1 MAQRNE
7 IAAVYVAAVIQGLAL
22 VTFPAASTVFT
33 SPQHYGLS
41 STEYGSMFVPQ
52 AITAISASLL
62 GAGLIRRLGI
72 KRIYLLGLTANL
84 VSMALLFLSQFF
96 ISDARVAYS
105 MLLLA
110 TTSLGIGFGLTVPA
124 LNTFTA
130 AFFPQKIDSAVL
142 VLNALLG
149 LGTVLAPVFVA
160 VFIGLGIWWGLPVL
174 AVVLLLAL
182 LLFSLSLPLQAGTD
196 KTAQSQKGKTALPA
210 RFWIFAAFVLLY
222 GICETM
228 NGNWASLYMTQRLG
242 ASTTLASLALTIFWG
257 TVTAGRMLFA
267 AIGRWFPEQR
277 TYQALPFV
285 VAAAF
290 VAVAFIPKSDPFLGI
305 LAFGLAGLGCSA
317 LLPLTISFGQK
328 ELTAIAASVPGGL
341 IAFYQMGYGIA
352 AFGVGPLQQN
362 AGLSLNHHLR
372 LSGDCGA
379 GHVGAILCRD
389 QTSDRA
395 CAERPLRTNM
405 KTSLITKDLALWRR
419 KRKEKANCH
428 HEGHEEHEVRKL
440 KCNNF
445 RILRVLRALR
455 GGMIFT

>member
-33 SPQHYGLS
+33 SASAYGLS
-41 STEYGSMFVPQ
+41 STEYGAMFVPQ
-52 AITAISASLL
+52 AIMAISASLL

-72 KRIYLLGLTANL
+72 KRIYLLGLAADL
-84 VSMALLFLSQFF
+84 LSMVLLFLSQFF
-96 ISDARVAYS
+96 ISDGRVAYS
-105 MLLLA
+105 MLLVA
-110 TTSLGIGFGLTVPA
+110 TASLGIGFGLTVPA

-182 LLFSLSLPLQAGTD
+182 LLFSLSLPLQVGTD

-228 NGNWASLYMTQRLG
+228 NGNWATLYMSQSLG
-242 ASTTLASLALTIFWG
+242 TTPAAASFALMAFWG
-257 TVTAGRMLFA
+257 MVTIGRVLFA
-267 AIGRWFPEQR
+267 AIAKRFPPNR
-277 TYQALPFV
+277 TYRLLPFV
-285 VAAAF
+285 I
-290 VAVAFIPKSDPFLGI
+290 AVGFAVIAYLPVGSSFLGI
-305 LAFGLAGLGCSA
+305 LAFGLTGLGCSA
-317 LLPLTISFGQK
+317 LLPLTISFGQEEMK
-328 ELTAIAASVPGGL
+328 IIAASVAGGL

-352 AFGVGPLQQN
+352 AFGVGPMEDY
-362 AGLSLNHHLR
+362 AGLSLNSLFGFAAVVALILAA
-372 LSGDCGA
+372 LSFVVTLHGSAPSLD
-379 GHVGAILCRD
+379 ILQVR
-389 QTSDRA
+389 QG
-395 CAERPLRTNM
+395 
-405 KTSLITKDLALWRR
+405 
-419 KRKEKANCH
+419 KEKT
-428 HEGHEEHEVRKL
+428 L
-440 KCNNF
+440 
-445 RILRVLRALR
+445 
-455 GGMIFT
+455 

>member
-33 SPQHYGLS
+33 SPEHYGLS

-96 ISDARVAYS
+96 ISDGRVAYS

-110 TTSLGIGFGLTVPA
+110 TASLGIGFGLTVPA

-160 VFIGLGIWWGLPVL
+160 VFIGLGVWWGLPVL
-174 AVVLLLAL
+174 AAILLLAL
-182 LLFSLSLPLQAGTD
+182 LLFSAPLPLRAETD
-196 KTAQSQKGKTALPA
+196 KTSQQSVKTALPS

-222 GICETM
+222 GVCETI
-228 NGNWASLYMTQRLG
+228 NCNWASLYMTQRLG
-242 ASTTLASLALTIFWG
+242 ANTTLASLALTIFWG

-290 VAVAFIPKSDPFLGI
+290 VGVAFIPKSDPLLGI

-362 AGLSLNHHLR
+362 AGLRLNTIFGSAAIVALVMSA
-372 LSGDCGA
+372 LSFIVTR
-379 GHVGAILCRD
+379 HRD
-389 QTSDRA
+389 MSSDLQSQKTRKPI
-395 CAERPLRTNM
+395 RPST
-405 KTSLITKDLALWRR
+405 A
-419 KRKEKANCH
+419 KEK
-428 HEGHEEHEVRKL
+428 
-440 KCNNF
+440 
-445 RILRVLRALR
+445 IL
-455 GGMIFT
+455 

>member
-84 VSMALLFLSQFF
+84 VSMALLFSSQFV
-96 ISDARVAYS
+96 ISNGRLAYG

-130 AFFPQKIDSAVL
+130 AFFAQRIDSAVL

-182 LLFSLSLPLQAGTD
+182 LLCSLSLPLQAGTN
-196 KTAQSQKGKTALPA
+196 TAQSQKGKTALPA
-210 RFWIFAAFVLLY
+210 RFWIFAAFALLY
-222 GICETM
+222 GVCETM

-242 ASTTLASLALTIFWG
+242 ASTTLASLVLTIFWG
-257 TVTAGRMLFA
+257 TVTAGRILFA
-267 AIGRWFPEQR
+267 ATGRWFPEYR

-285 VAAAF
+285 MAVAF

-317 LLPLTISFGQK
+317 LLPLTISSGQK

-352 AFGVGPLQQN
+352 AFGVGPLQQK
-362 AGLSLNHHLR
+362 AGLSLATIFASAAIVALVMSALSFVVTKHQIAPA
-372 LSGDCGA
+372 LSG
-379 GHVGAILCRD
+379 RYEP
-389 QTSDRA
+389 T
-395 CAERPLRTNM
+395 
-405 KTSLITKDLALWRR
+405 
-419 KRKEKANCH
+419 
-428 HEGHEEHEVRKL
+428 
-440 KCNNF
+440 
-445 RILRVLRALR
+445 
-455 GGMIFT
+455 